1 MARKTL
7 RYGVPDGGFSSRSG
21 AGGLQH
27 GPRRSTSG
35 LQEKRRAMGYRDSTV
50 IDLAAERIKRQESQQ
65 ETRQQMTFDIEV
77 DQEGQS

>member
-1 MARKTL
+1 MARETL
-7 RYGVPDGGFSSRSG
+7 RYRVPDGDISSRSG
-21 AGGLQH
+21 TGLLQQ
-27 GPRRSTSG
+27 GPSRSTSG

-77 DQEGQS
+77 GQEGQS